1 MTFSLFI
8 GNLNENT
15 SAETI
20 GKLFETIGEIEHAT
34 IITLNGRPRGFGKVK
49 MINFETAYK
58 AQQQFD
64 KYEIDGREI
73 RVEFPED
80 MNWEYYKN
88 WNIDYQPIKSDDKL
102 RLTEQEQ
109 DKIQEE
115 IKTIVI
121 FIRWIERCEKKLSN
135 SNIEYSYI
143 PIYSESFEEFNS

>member
-1 MTFSLFI
+1 MTLLLFI

-34 IITLNGRPRGFGKVK
+34 IITLNARPRGFGQVK
-49 MINFETAYK
+49 MKNFETAYK
-58 AQQQFD
+58 AQQQLD

-73 RVEFPED
+73 RVDFPED
-80 MNWEYYKN
+80 MNWEDYEN

-109 DKIQEE
+109 NKIQEE
-115 IKTIVI
+115 IKSIMD
-121 FIRWIERCEKKLSN
+121 
-135 SNIEYSYI
+135 
-143 PIYSESFEEFNS
+143 